1 MKKVSSFLGLIFLI
15 LSFSAQ
21 GQIVTKYQQGFEA
34 TGENHSYTVLQG
46 SATPVTNVASSGN
59 RSLKLSHGAQD
70 VIVMLDT
77 IDFSD
82 NGSFQYFYS
91 CSFQEIPKR
100 NNTIKTLKKYY
111 NQIRNV
117 SM

>member
-82 NGSFQYFYS
+82 NGSFQYFYLEFMHICDVVPS
-91 CSFQEIPKR
+91 TSA
-100 NNTIKTLKKYY
+100 
-111 NQIRNV
+111 
-117 SM
+117 